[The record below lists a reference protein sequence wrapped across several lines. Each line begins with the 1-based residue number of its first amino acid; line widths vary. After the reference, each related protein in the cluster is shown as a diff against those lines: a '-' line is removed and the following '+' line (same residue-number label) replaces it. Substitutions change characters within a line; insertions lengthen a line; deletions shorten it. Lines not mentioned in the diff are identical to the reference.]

1 MKRPVE
7 IRSPTEIAHPSAQF
21 RDASLRN
28 FPRVTESFT
37 MPVSDNR
44 PLTDAERDAKVFSV
58 ILEEIALNGRTYFS
72 VGGVS
77 VSLVDL
83 ARAIEKRRL
92 YDPVTQDNV
101 LVRLKQLHN
110 LGRIRLEDV
119 RLGQQ
124 GMKQKKYVAAVADVV
139 LLKAPYKKPKRRFAV
154 RELKV
159 APEYDLTKKERE
171 VLRNA
176 LTVMR
181 VDRSVAR
188 EFARLVG

>member
-72 VGGVS
+72 GVVS

-124 GMKQKKYVAAVADVV
+124 SMKQKKYVAAVADVV
-139 LLKAPYKKPKRRFAV
+139 LFKAPYKKPKRRFAV

-159 APEYDLTKKERE
+159 APRYDLTKKERE

>member
-28 FPRVTESFT
+28 FPCVTESFT

-72 VGGVS
+72 GVVS

-124 GMKQKKYVAAVADVV
+124 SMKQKKYVAAVADVV

-159 APEYDLTKKERE
+159 APGYDLTKKERE

>member
-28 FPRVTESFT
+28 FPCVTESFT

-72 VGGVS
+72 GVVS

-139 LLKAPYKKPKRRFAV
+139 LLWRHLLNVPGVMPRC
-154 RELKV
+154 
-159 APEYDLTKKERE
+159 LT
-171 VLRNA
+171 
-176 LTVMR
+176 TY
-181 VDRSVAR
+181 
-188 EFARLVG
+188 LVE